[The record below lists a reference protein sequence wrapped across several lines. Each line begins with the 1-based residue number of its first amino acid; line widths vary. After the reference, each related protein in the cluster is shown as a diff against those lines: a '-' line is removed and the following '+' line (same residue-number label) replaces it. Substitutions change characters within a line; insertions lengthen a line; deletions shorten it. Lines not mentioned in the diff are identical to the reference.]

1 MRRTTRDRA
10 VIRMNRALACA
21 ALAAATA
28 LSACASD
35 AETSADPGGRGASD
49 VQTPAEAAGWRSQ
62 VLYLTLPDR
71 FRNGDPS
78 NDDLGAPGCHQPSD
92 PHRFHG
98 GDLEGLRQ
106 NLDYVRATGATAIWV
121 TPLYRQVPRLPNGD
135 CGYHGYWA
143 DYVSPDDGAIEPKL
157 GTPADL
163 TRLVGDVHA
172 AGLKL
177 VLDMVVNHT
186 GDIAQLPHLHPE
198 WFHDPRTCGG
208 LGDPQI
214 FCPVD
219 GHPDFAQERGDVAA
233 FLSNAA
239 ARWIKTYGI
248 DGIRMDTAKHVLPSY
263 FKNSFFPAV
272 RGANPNVFSVAEVFD
287 EGSVDGYGTYID
299 AGFDSAF
306 HFKLRRALVDGI
318 AHGGSVDPIAGAVAE
333 GIARLGMGRALDL
346 VLMMDNHDV
355 PRFVNEPGMGVDE
368 NEIRRRAMLALDL
381 LFTLPG
387 VPQLYAGDELG
398 LYGGA
403 DPDNRRDIPGW
414 VTDAGARA
422 VRHPGDAVPGAD
434 QIFARVSALA
444 RMRTTTPALVDGA
457 YRELWRQ
464 NGNNHPNV
472 FAFARGTGP
481 GARVV
486 VVSNG
491 AANTGTMRIPIPAA
505 IFPDKTALRD
515 DLGDGAPPTATI
527 TGGALVVDLP
537 GKSAAI
543 YRAAP

>member
-1 MRRTTRDRA
+1 MRRSVRA
-10 VIRMNRALACA
+10 RQSFAEFGIGIVA
-21 ALAAATA
+21 AV
-28 LSACASD
+28 ACASCAAD
-35 AETSADPGGRGASD
+35 VAAGARAEGSAALEA
-49 VQTPAEAAGWRSQ
+49 QTPGEAAGWRSQ
-62 VLYLTLPDR
+62 VLYLVVTDR

-78 NDDLGAPGCHQPSD
+78 NDDAGAPGCHAPGD

-98 GDLEGLRQ
+98 GDLEGVRQ
-106 NLDYVRATGATAIWV
+106 NLAHVRAVGATAVWL

-157 GTPADL
+157 GSAADL
-163 TRLVGDVHA
+163 TRFVGDAHA
-172 AGLKL
+172 AGVKV

-186 GDIAQLPHLHPE
+186 GDIAQLPKVHPE

-208 LGDPQI
+208 LGDPTI

-219 GHPDFAQERGDVAA
+219 GHPDFAQERPDVAA

-239 ARWIKTYGI
+239 ARWVTTYGV

-272 RGANPNVFSVAEVFD
+272 RANKPGLFAVGEVFD
-287 EGSVDGYGTYID
+287 EGSAASYVPYVD
-299 AGFDSAF
+299 AGFDGTF
-306 HFKLRRALVDGI
+306 HFELRRALVDGI
-318 AHGGSVDPIAGAVAE
+318 AHGGSVDPIANAVAD
-333 GIARLGMGRALDL
+333 GIGRLGMGRALDL

-355 PRFVNEPGMGVDE
+355 PRFVNEPGVGVPED
-368 NEIRRRAMLALDL
+368 EIRRRLLLALDL

-387 VPQLYAGDELG
+387 VPQLYAGDEVG

-403 DPDNRRDIPGW
+403 DPDNRRDLPAW
-414 VTDAGARA
+414 VTDAGRRGGA
-422 VRHPGDAVPGAD
+422 HPGDAVTGAD
-434 QIFARVSALA
+434 LVFARTAALT
-444 RMRTTTPALVDGA
+444 RLRTTTPALVDGA

-464 NGNNHPNV
+464 NGARNPNV
-472 FAFARGTGP
+472 LAFARGTGA

-491 AANTGTMRIPIPAA
+491 GAHTGTVRIPVPAA
-505 IFPDKTALRD
+505 VFPDGATLTD
-515 DLGDGAPPTATI
+515 ELGDGAPAAVTL
-527 TGGALVVDLP
+527 TGGSLVVDLP

-543 YRAAP
+543 YRLKP